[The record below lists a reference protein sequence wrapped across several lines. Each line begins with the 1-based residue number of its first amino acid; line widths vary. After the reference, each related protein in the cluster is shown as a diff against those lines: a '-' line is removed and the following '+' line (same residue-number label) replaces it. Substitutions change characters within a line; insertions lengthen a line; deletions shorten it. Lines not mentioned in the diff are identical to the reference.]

1 MILGKIVGAILGF
14 LTLGPIGALAGA
26 VAGHV
31 VDRSLGP
38 GATRLSRARMA
49 EAQETFFRTV
59 FLLLGHLAKAD
70 GRVSEEEIQQTEAFM
85 RQMGLTAA
93 HRRRAIELF
102 RQGRGPDFEL
112 QSQLAEFN
120 QICGRFGNLRQM
132 LLVYL
137 IGLALAD
144 GRLDEVEAGFL
155 EQVAF
160 ALGFNAATFQT
171 LVRMIAA
178 QSQFAGFGAERRQR
192 RETYRPAPDKLALA
206 YQALGVDPS
215 ASDQEIKRAYRRLMS
230 QYHPDKLI
238 GQGLPEDMVEVATER
253 SQEVQAAYD
262 LIRAARGGRAR

>member
-1 MILGKIVGAILGF
+1 MILGKIVGAVLGF

-26 VAGHV
+26 VAGHL
-31 VDRSLGP
+31 VDRSLDSGAVRP
-38 GATRLSRARMA
+38 GHAHLA
-49 EAQETFFRTV
+49 EVQETFFRTV

-70 GRVSEEEIQQTEAFM
+70 GRVSEDEIAQTEAFM
-85 RQMGLTAA
+85 RRMGLGGA
-93 HRRRAIELF
+93 HRRHAIELF
-102 RQGRGPDFEL
+102 RQGRGPEFDL

-120 QICGRFGNLRQM
+120 RVCGRFGNLRQM

-144 GRLDEVEAGFL
+144 ERLDEMEAGVL
-155 EQVAF
+155 ERVAF
-160 ALGFNAATFQT
+160 ALGFNAATFQA

-192 RETYRPAPDKLALA
+192 RETGRPAPDELALA
-206 YQALGVDPS
+206 YQALGVDPD
-215 ASDQEIKRAYRRLMS
+215 ASDVEIKRAYRKLMS

-262 LIRAARGGRAR
+262 LIRAARQRRAR